1 MITQVILEKVLRS
14 EKVVKRWRDTEI
26 LIVDEVSM
34 LSLRTFEIIH
44 FIAQGVRKSKQAFG
58 GVQIVSCGDFKQ
70 LPPVCSSIDPGRYCF
85 ESLIWNKCF
94 PHLLYLDRVIR
105 QTDIKYLNMLNE
117 IAEGKC
123 CAATEAFIKE
133 LSRPIDKE
141 KLGVTGH
148 IPEVYSHN
156 EDVDFV
162 NTQYLNKIEKQVHLF
177 VSQDT
182 GTKILLDKQVQAAHT
197 LPLKVGARV
206 MLICNINESLTNG
219 EIGEIVKFAV
229 EDGLPIVN
237 FLEAGLTQKIEKV
250 VWKIYD
256 KDDFTKV
263 KAERYQVPLK
273 LAWAFTVHKAQG
285 MTLDAVKVNVSG
297 IFAPGH
303 LYVALSRVRCREA
316 IQVVGFRKSKIIA
329 LPQCVKDF
337 STRLLALDND
347 THLEVNNLAC
357 CREETINLMSSNNE
371 ETMLDDFDDLCDD
384 VFSVEEIQELDRL
397 VSGFFDQEIE
407 EHGTEE
413 EELDLREVLENLS
426 FEEDLSKPPET
437 FNIHPFISALKNTS
451 FLAKQTHSLAY
462 RKNVLFDEMLTPDCI
477 DAAECFVKIL
487 WNRLHNCIRKALEP
501 HRNETLK
508 RKYFRAHFSDVHL
521 LILSSELE
529 KEFLTIFGIPQ
540 SQKKKEHWSCLTDI
554 AFAINAAIIH
564 EASKATSDHIPIQ
577 TPVFVDVNSLPDEI
591 QGKIRY
597 CGGWALAKTR
607 DTFRRYIK
615 DNLLSS
621 KESVQGRVKECYV
634 KKKAVDGLTS
644 PSSSIHSSSM
654 FPETLSITDRRQYS
668 NGGLTHITD
677 SAHKFFL
684 ALEEKR
690 IQLMNSERLK
700 LCKSNLVSSAMNVA
714 QDDSR
719 LLETWNSSL
728 SV

>member
-1 MITQVILEKVLRS
+1 MKPNLTKCTTVVITSSVRQAIGHVTLFDCRSVFDVYEITLLEGESFTRVILTFMITQVILEKVLRS
-14 EKVVKRWRDTEI
+14 ERVVKRWRDTEI
-26 LIVDEVSM
+26 LIIDEVSM

-58 GVQIVSCGDFKQ
+58 GVQIVACGDFKQ
-70 LPPVCSSIDPGRYCF
+70 LPPVSSSIDPGRYCF
-85 ESLIWNKCF
+85 ESPIWEKCF

-117 IAEGKC
+117 IAEGEC
-123 CAATEAFIKE
+123 CAETEAFIKE

-182 GTKILLDKQVQAAHT
+182 GSKCLLDKQVQATHT

-206 MLICNINESLTNG
+206 MLISNINESLTNG
-219 EIGEIVKFAV
+219 EIGEVIKFAA

-237 FLEAGLTQKIEKV
+237 FPEVGLTQKIERV
-250 VWKIYD
+250 VWKLYD

-347 THLEVNNLAC
+347 THLDVNNLAC
-357 CREETINLMSSNNE
+357 CREETKKLTYSNNE
-371 ETMLDDFDDLCDD
+371 ENLLDDVDLCDD
-384 VFSVEEIQELDRL
+384 VFSVEEIRELDEI
-397 VSGFFDQEIE
+397 VSNFFDQETE
-407 EHGTEE
+407 EPGTEE
-413 EELDLREVLENLS
+413 EVDLREVLENLS
-426 FEEDLSKPPET
+426 FEDDLSEPPET
-437 FNIHPFISALKNTS
+437 FHFFSFISALKNTS

-462 RKNVLFDEMLTPDCI
+462 RKNILFDAMLTPNCI

-487 WNRLHNCIRKALEP
+487 WNRLHNCIGKALEP

-540 SQKKKEHWSCLTDI
+540 SQKKKEHCSCLTDI

-564 EASKATSDHIPIQ
+564 EASKVTSDHIPTQ
-577 TPVFVDVNSLPDEI
+577 APVFVDVNSLPVEM

-607 DTFRRYIK
+607 DAFRRYIK
-615 DNLLSS
+615 ENCFP
-621 KESVQGRVKECYV
+621 VQ
-634 KKKAVDGLTS
+634 
-644 PSSSIHSSSM
+644 
-654 FPETLSITDRRQYS
+654 
-668 NGGLTHITD
+668 N
-677 SAHKFFL
+677 
-684 ALEEKR
+684 
-690 IQLMNSERLK
+690 
-700 LCKSNLVSSAMNVA
+700 LCK
-714 QDDSR
+714 
-719 LLETWNSSL
+719 EE
-728 SV
+728 